1 MKEVRVT
8 TRRRWQALGW
18 STLIVGTFLLASL
31 LTAGVTN
38 GTGGVLQAAPTRGLP
53 SSTTGALVDN
63 DARARFLASV
73 ACDPSLRVCSE
84 W

>member
-1 MKEVRVT
+1 MMQVSVT

-18 STLIVGTFLLASL
+18 STLIAGALLLASL
-31 LTAGVTN
+31 LNAAVTN
-38 GTGGVLQAAPTRGLP
+38 GTAGVGHSASTRSLA
-53 SSTTGALVDN
+53 SQLADAD